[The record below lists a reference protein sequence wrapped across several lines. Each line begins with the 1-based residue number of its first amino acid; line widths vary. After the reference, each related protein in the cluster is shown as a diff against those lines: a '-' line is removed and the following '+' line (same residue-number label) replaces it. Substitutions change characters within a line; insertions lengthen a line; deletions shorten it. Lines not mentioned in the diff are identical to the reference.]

1 MLAGLT
7 ARASIGVGG
16 LEEAVRVLEKAH
28 AGGETSYRF
37 ALVDGKIMAQVEQTP
52 AAVNSEEDGEGSQ
65 WRTLAEL
72 VS

>member
-16 LEEAVRVLEKAH
+16 LEEAVQALERAH

-37 ALVDGKIMAQVEQTP
+37 ALMDGKILAQAERAP
-52 AAVNSEEDGEGSQ
+52 AAENGGEDGEDAR
-65 WRTLAEL
+65 WRTLVEL